1 MATNTPNINYTNKD
15 FASIK
20 ANLLNLVQSYYNNNN
35 QQLDLSP
42 SSPINLF
49 IDTAAYVGDI
59 LSFYTDINLQESLLQ
74 YTQEQQNINSL
85 AYFLGYKPQV
95 TSVAT
100 VTLDVYQLLPS
111 DASNNYQPDYRYA
124 LTIPRFT
131 SIQSTSQPS
140 VNFLTNLDVNFNYSS
155 SIDPTT
161 ITIYQ
166 TYINTSNPQ
175 FYLLK
180 KSVSA
185 ISGQIKTQSF
195 NFGNPQQFQL
205 ITLSDSSIVEIIS
218 AVDSQNNQWYEVPYL
233 AQQTIFQP
241 VQNNILNFQNFS
253 ELDDNT
259 PYLLTLKKVQRRY
272 TTRFL
277 NLTDLQIEFGS
288 GVSSSPDEEIIPN
301 PNNVGIGLVDGISKL
316 TTAYNPS
323 NFLYTNEYGLAPSNT
338 TITFSYVVGGG
349 TISNLPPNDISIL
362 TNNNSSFQGYNLDP
376 AISNYVRNNILFNNP
391 SASSGGGNGDTVD
404 TIRYN
409 SIANFPSQLRN
420 VTKED
425 YLIRTLSMPAQFGN
439 VAKAYVTQDQLTFQ
453 TNNYLENNPLVLSI
467 YVLSTNINGTLTQ
480 ASPLLK
486 QNLKTYLQY
495 YKIDSD
501 AVNIKDAYV
510 INIGCKFSILISPN
524 FNGQQVLANAILAVQ
539 NYFNINLWQINQ
551 PIILS
556 DISSTLVQVQGI
568 QNVISVSINNLVG
581 GNYSPFSY
589 DINGATKNGVIYPS
603 LDPMIFE
610 VLNPNTDIQGQIASL

>member
-610 VLNPNTDIQGQIASL
+610 VLNPNNDIQGQIASL